1 MSVPWPS
8 EAVEGNR
15 KERRT
20 LQSAQIT
27 FTDDQLACDPQNR
40 MQDHTYRDIIHIG
53 IYTDFIHTISVGIYT
68 GFIHIHIGTC
78 TGVVIRYSSSATY
91 TQVVY
96 ATRFRFDS
104 VKFLACY

>member
-1 MSVPWPS
+1 
-8 EAVEGNR
+8 
-15 KERRT
+15 
-20 LQSAQIT
+20 
-27 FTDDQLACDPQNR
+27 

-53 IYTDFIHTISVGIYT
+53 IYTDFIHTISVVIYT

-78 TGVVIRYSSSATY
+78 TGYVTVFPRQDVSGYVTTKNPVPGSSSVAY
-91 TQVVY
+91 TQIVY